1 MGIAYCSFMLTV
13 HCRLGEQRSCFALL
27 LVNNKLAVSA
37 SGQHEACITVNSKPV
52 SLCKMA
58 ATMLPV
64 KVKPFSNKRE
74 LIVPFQI
81 PRHGQS
87 SSEQATASTNAI
99 TFVGML

>member
-1 MGIAYCSFMLTV
+1 MLTV
-13 HCRLGEQRSCFALL
+13 HCRLGEQQSCFALL
-27 LVNNKLAVSA
+27 LVNTVSA

-58 ATMLPV
+58 ATTLSV
-64 KVKPFSNKRE
+64 KVKPLGNKRE
-74 LIVPFQI
+74 LVVSFQI

-87 SSEQATASTNAI
+87 SSEQTTASTNAI